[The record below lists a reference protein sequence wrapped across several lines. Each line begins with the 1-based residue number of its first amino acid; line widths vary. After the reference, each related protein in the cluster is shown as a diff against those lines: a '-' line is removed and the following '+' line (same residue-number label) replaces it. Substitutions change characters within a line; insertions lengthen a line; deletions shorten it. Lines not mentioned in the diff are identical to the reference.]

1 MILFYV
7 KYALYKLQP
16 SHSIHAYLNLVLQN
30 FQGMTAVHLAVY
42 KFETRRN
49 LDILE
54 TLLEHGANPC
64 LKAASPPKANKLSIV
79 RHDSKGHSDGSAET
93 KKISLDQK
101 TPLLLALELKSV
113 LYLRGIYSYPILGNC
128 LIFKIFW

>member
-1 MILFYV
+1 
-7 KYALYKLQP
+7 
-16 SHSIHAYLNLVLQN
+16 
-30 FQGMTAVHLAVY
+30 MTALHLSVY
-42 KFETRRN
+42 KFESRRK
-49 LDILE
+49 LDVIE
-54 TLLEHGANPC
+54 CLLDQGGADPC
-64 LKAASPPKANKLSIV
+64 FKAALMPSQGTSTKLSIV
-79 RHDSKGHSDGSAET
+79 RRYDSKSYSDAASPSLET